1 MSNQKIPF
9 GRGKSGT
16 LDDLKAP
23 KKKHHIENISRKTIK
38 EGGALDPTKNTVGS
52 EKLINDDFKRIK
64 NGEAERVSIRE
75 GKSTEFHIGSGKNKR
90 IYGVGCTGTVFPK
103 EGKDLYCLSK
113 TEARELSNTPK
124 QDRDRWIQNYLAQE
138 TARRSAKADQ
148 RDRKE
153 LAQETARCSAKAD
166 QRNPKELAQETAR
179 RSAEAGKTKRG
190 IYNDV
195 NRAHPN
201 YVNNNRED
209 AIKIAHD
216 AHQAHNKNK
225 TPSEKGKGEDKGKN
239 TQGHNQKEEVGN
251 KVKGNNSNSSNS
263 SPSSSKNA
271 KSSASQGDT
280 NKNAGSK
287 PPPQPNRGRGH

>member
-1 MSNQKIPF
+1 MR
-9 GRGKSGT
+9 RGKA
-16 LDDLKAP
+16 K
-23 KKKHHIENISRKTIK
+23 IETIDTKT
-38 EGGALDPTKNTVGS
+38 
-52 EKLINDDFKRIK
+52 
-64 NGEAERVSIRE
+64 NGLE
-75 GKSTEFHIGSGKNKR
+75 GKSTRFLITDENTKEPRSYRVVPGSIKNGSENGVLFPEKGPRLSRLTQREATELCNIKDIEDRYSWIQAREKAIDLAKKDHTPSQIEEKLNSEDYCKKNK
-90 IYGVGCTGTVFPK
+90 
-103 EGKDLYCLSK
+103 D
-113 TEARELSNTPK
+113 A
-124 QDRDRWIQNYLAQE
+124 
-138 TARRSAKADQ
+138 AKSIAKNAYEADQ

-153 LAQETARCSAKAD
+153 LAQETARRSAKAD

-287 PPPQPNRGRGH
+287 PPPQPNRGQSK